1 MLCADGRGEDATQ
14 KAGVGCVRV
23 TVCADWDL
31 LFCQLGVGF
40 LCVAMLVS
48 CSWLHVGLHWNE
60 TESGIEGVLAD
71 EDSTVQQSNSSDS
84 KNNSYSNAIQKEIT
98 LPSRL
103 IYYINRDSETPY
115 HILDTRAR
123 HQQKHDKAVHLAQ
136 ASFQIEA
143 FGSKF
148 ILDLTLNNDL
158 LSSNY
163 VEIHYEDGKPKFSK
177 GGEHCYYHGNIRG
190 IKDSKVA
197 LSTCNG
203 LHGMFE
209 DSTYL
214 YLIEPV
220 ELTHSA
226 ISRGVFE
233 EMKYL
238 ELMIV
243 NDHKMF
249 KRHRSST
256 AYTNNFAKSVVN
268 LVDAIYK
275 EQLNTRVV
283 LVAVETWTD
292 RDRINIHPDPLQMLH
307 DFSKYRQHYI
317 KQHAD
322 AVHLLSV
329 IILAYT
335 IRMEEFLQKGFFPRG
350 YDCRYAVNECDIA
363 EFCTGDSGQC
373 PPNLHKQDGY
383 ACDSNQGRCYN
394 GECKTRDN
402 QCKYIW
408 GSKSSGSDK
417 FCYEKLNT
425 EGTTKGNC
433 GKDGDRWIQCSKH
446 DVFCGF
452 LLCTNLTK
460 VPRVGQVQGEIIP
473 NSFYHQGRIVDC
485 SGAHVL
491 LDDDTDLG
499 YVEDGAPCGP
509 QMMCL
514 DKKCLPIQ
522 SLNISSCPIG
532 SNGKVCSGHG
542 VCSNEATCICNFS
555 WAGTDCSIDD
565 PVRDT
570 GGKKE
575 EGPKGPSATN
585 LIIGSI
591 AGAILVA
598 AIVLGG
604 TGWGFKLSDVHM
616 NIRYCGVKSISN
628 EIKHQEKRQAVFI
641 IIGTP
646 QDQVLGKEEDASSF
660 TWTGCTERIQIIKGV
675 DEQQRNECLNQF
687 SNDINQCGPTDF
699 NKDKLVLLKHR
710 FFLGKGL
717 CFQVQ
722 RLKGAASES
731 LEKANGLLPSC
742 DTTDLGSRGR
752 IHCNMRLPC
761 SLLIMAVFCV
771 TPFLCHSQVDPL
783 ALGQADPQCW
793 ESSSA
798 VLLEMRKPHISDSV
812 SGFWDFMIFLKSS
825 ENLKHGALFWDL
837 AQLFWDIYVD
847 CVLSRTH
854 GLGRRQLTEAEQK
867 IATLH
872 SWFTGKNQGHYSNTS
887 LMGNH

>member
-1 MLCADGRGEDATQ
+1 MKPPGSIAPRQPRCCGRRLPAACRPALLPLLGRLVWLLLLLLLLRGSSCPPAA
-14 KAGVGCVRV
+14 AGGYGGTSVRPSA
-23 TVCADWDL
+23 CPSA
-31 LFCQLGVGF
+31 
-40 LCVAMLVS
+40 APPRPY
-48 CSWLHVGLHWNE
+48 LHWNE
-60 TESGIEGVLAD
+60 TAGSIEGVLAD
-71 EDSTVQQSNSSDS
+71 EESTFQQNKSSSS

-103 IYYINRDSETPY
+103 IYYINKDSETPY

-123 HQQKHDKAVHLAQ
+123 HQQKHNKAVHLSQ

-190 IKDSKVA
+190 VKDSKVA
-197 LSTCNG
+197 LSTCN
-203 LHGMFE
+203 E
-209 DSTYL
+209 TDSSSEWPFL
-214 YLIEPV
+214 S
-220 ELTHSA
+220 ELQWLRRKRRKRA
-226 ISRGVFE
+226 SRGIFE

-249 KRHRSST
+249 KKHRSSN

-275 EQLNTRVV
+275 EQLNTRVI
-283 LVAVETWTD
+283 LIAMETWTD

-322 AVHLLSV
+322 AVHLLSNV
-329 IILAYT
+329 TFHYKRSSLSYFGGVCSVTRGVGVNEYGLPLAMAQELAQSLAQNLGIQWEPAARKPSMYMESPFRVCSIAEMGCLFET
-335 IRMEEFLQKGFFPRG
+335 TECGNGYVEAGEECDCGFRMECYADCCKKCSLSNGAHCSDGPCCNTSCLFFPRG

-373 PPNLHKQDGY
+373 PPNLRKQDGY

-425 EGTTKGNC
+425 EGTKKGNC

-509 QMMCL
+509 HMMCL

-570 GGKKE
+570 GNKKD
-575 EGPKGPSATN
+575 EGPKVSMATN
-585 LIIGSI
+585 RLIGAV
-591 AGAILVA
+591 AGTILALGV
-598 AIVLGG
+598 IFGG
-604 TGWGFKLSDVHM
+604 TGWGIEDDKKRPFGTFLSKL
-616 NIRYCGVKSISN
+616 
-628 EIKHQEKRQAVFI
+628 
-641 IIGTP
+641 
-646 QDQVLGKEEDASSF
+646 
-660 TWTGCTERIQIIKGV
+660 
-675 DEQQRNECLNQF
+675 
-687 SNDINQCGPTDF
+687 
-699 NKDKLVLLKHR
+699 
-710 FFLGKGL
+710 
-717 CFQVQ
+717 
-722 RLKGAASES
+722 
-731 LEKANGLLPSC
+731 
-742 DTTDLGSRGR
+742 
-752 IHCNMRLPC
+752 
-761 SLLIMAVFCV
+761 
-771 TPFLCHSQVDPL
+771 
-783 ALGQADPQCW
+783 
-793 ESSSA
+793 
-798 VLLEMRKPHISDSV
+798 
-812 SGFWDFMIFLKSS
+812 
-825 ENLKHGALFWDL
+825 
-837 AQLFWDIYVD
+837 
-847 CVLSRTH
+847 
-854 GLGRRQLTEAEQK
+854 
-867 IATLH
+867 
-872 SWFTGKNQGHYSNTS
+872 
-887 LMGNH
+887 

>member
-1 MLCADGRGEDATQ
+1 ASPSGRAPEGAAACPAPLRTAGERRYRAR
-14 KAGVGCVRV
+14 ARV
-23 TVCADWDL
+23 PPPRLAPPPAAAQRTA
-31 LFCQLGVGF
+31 
-40 LCVAMLVS
+40 AARP
-48 CSWLHVGLHWNE
+48 HLHWNE
-60 TESGIEGVLAD
+60 TAGGIEGLLAD
-71 EDSTVQQSNSSDS
+71 EENIFQQNKSSIS
-84 KNNSYSNAIQKEIT
+84 KNNSYGNAIQKEIT

-148 ILDLTLNNDL
+148 ILDLTLNNKKL
-158 LSSNY
+158 NQGTC
-163 VEIHYEDGKPKFSK
+163 VCVI

-190 IKDSKVA
+190 NKDSKVA

-203 LHGMFE
+203 LHSEWPFL
-209 DSTYL
+209 S
-214 YLIEPV
+214 
-220 ELTHSA
+220 ELQWLRRKRRKRA
-226 ISRGVFE
+226 VSRGIFE

-243 NDHKMF
+243 NDNKMF
-249 KRHRSST
+249 KKHRSSNV
-256 AYTNNFAKSVVN
+256 YTNNFAKSVVN

-283 LVAVETWTD
+283 LVAVETWTEKD
-292 RDRINIHPDPLQMLH
+292 HIKIHPDPLQMLH

-322 AVHLLSV
+322 AVHLLSNV
-329 IILAYT
+329 TFHYKRSSLSYFGGVCSVTRGVGVNEYGLPLAMAQELAQSLAQNLGIQWEPAARKPSMYMDKESYFLILCHFRVYHSRKFSKCSIAEYKEFLLRGGGACLFNRPT
-335 IRMEEFLQKGFFPRG
+335 KLFETTECGNGYVEAGEECDCGFRMECYADCCKKCSLSNGAHCSDGPCCNTSCLFFPRG

-363 EFCTGDSGQC
+363 EFCTGDSGRC

-425 EGTTKGNC
+425 EGTKKGNC

-509 QMMCL
+509 HMMCL

-565 PVRDT
+565 PIRET
-570 GGKKE
+570 GGKKD

-604 TGWGFKLSDVHM
+604 TGWGFK
-616 NIRYCGVKSISN
+616 
-628 EIKHQEKRQAVFI
+628 
-641 IIGTP
+641 
-646 QDQVLGKEEDASSF
+646 
-660 TWTGCTERIQIIKGV
+660 
-675 DEQQRNECLNQF
+675 
-687 SNDINQCGPTDF
+687 
-699 NKDKLVLLKHR
+699 
-710 FFLGKGL
+710 
-717 CFQVQ
+717 
-722 RLKGAASES
+722 
-731 LEKANGLLPSC
+731 
-742 DTTDLGSRGR
+742 
-752 IHCNMRLPC
+752 
-761 SLLIMAVFCV
+761 
-771 TPFLCHSQVDPL
+771 
-783 ALGQADPQCW
+783 
-793 ESSSA
+793 
-798 VLLEMRKPHISDSV
+798 
-812 SGFWDFMIFLKSS
+812 
-825 ENLKHGALFWDL
+825 
-837 AQLFWDIYVD
+837 
-847 CVLSRTH
+847 
-854 GLGRRQLTEAEQK
+854 
-867 IATLH
+867 
-872 SWFTGKNQGHYSNTS
+872 
-887 LMGNH
+887 

>member
-1 MLCADGRGEDATQ
+1 MKPPGSLSLRQPRRRRPAPPLLPPPPLLLLLLLGPACAAAAARD
-14 KAGVGCVRV
+14 
-23 TVCADWDL
+23 
-31 LFCQLGVGF
+31 
-40 LCVAMLVS
+40 
-48 CSWLHVGLHWNE
+48 LHWNE
-60 TESGIEGVLAD
+60 TGGGIEGVLAD
-71 EDSTVQQSNSSDS
+71 EENTLQQNKSSNS

-123 HQQKHDKAVHLAQ
+123 HQQKHNKAVHLAQ

-163 VEIHYEDGKPKFSK
+163 VEIHYEDGKPKYSK

-214 YLIEPV
+214 YLIEPMN
-220 ELTHSA
+220 LTHSA
-226 ISRGVFE
+226 ESKSRPHIIQRTYGTQASKQLQDLEIESSSEWPFLSELQWLRRRRRKRAVSRGVFE

-249 KRHRSST
+249 KKHRSSN

-322 AVHLLSV
+322 AVHLLSNV
-329 IILAYT
+329 TFHYKRSSLSYFGGVCSVTRGVGVNEYGLPLAMAQELAQSLAQNLGIQWEPAARKPKCDCTESWGGCIMEETGVYHSRKFSKCSIAEYREFLLRGGGACLFNRPT
-335 IRMEEFLQKGFFPRG
+335 KLFETTECGNGYVEAGEECDCGFRMECYPDCCKKCSLSNGAHCSDGPCCNTSCLFFPRG

-425 EGTTKGNC
+425 EGTKKGNC

-565 PVRDT
+565 PIRDT
-570 GGKKE
+570 GSKKD

-616 NIRYCGVKSISN
+616 NIRYCDVKSISN
-628 EIKHQEKRQAVFI
+628 KRQKTKVRSKSARPYLKKCASKNFLHYWILVFAV
-641 IIGTP
+641 
-646 QDQVLGKEEDASSF
+646 
-660 TWTGCTERIQIIKGV
+660 
-675 DEQQRNECLNQF
+675 RN
-687 SNDINQCGPTDF
+687 
-699 NKDKLVLLKHR
+699 
-710 FFLGKGL
+710 
-717 CFQVQ
+717 
-722 RLKGAASES
+722 
-731 LEKANGLLPSC
+731 
-742 DTTDLGSRGR
+742 
-752 IHCNMRLPC
+752 
-761 SLLIMAVFCV
+761 
-771 TPFLCHSQVDPL
+771 
-783 ALGQADPQCW
+783 
-793 ESSSA
+793 
-798 VLLEMRKPHISDSV
+798 
-812 SGFWDFMIFLKSS
+812 
-825 ENLKHGALFWDL
+825 
-837 AQLFWDIYVD
+837 
-847 CVLSRTH
+847 
-854 GLGRRQLTEAEQK
+854 
-867 IATLH
+867 
-872 SWFTGKNQGHYSNTS
+872 
-887 LMGNH
+887 